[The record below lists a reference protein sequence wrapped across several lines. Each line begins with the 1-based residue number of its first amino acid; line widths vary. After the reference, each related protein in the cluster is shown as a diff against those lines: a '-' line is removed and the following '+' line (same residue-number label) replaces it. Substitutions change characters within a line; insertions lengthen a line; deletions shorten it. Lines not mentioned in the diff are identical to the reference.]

1 MKNLVSR
8 IVLVLLTLF
17 ILSALAGSCSKEA
30 EKREITFPSTN
41 VLTVQTSWGVVTS
54 THLRLREK
62 PSTDSNAV
70 TTLWRGNILEIL
82 SKTNEPEEVE
92 GEEDYWYQIN
102 YEGLN
107 GWVFGVY
114 LNIFRS
120 RKMAEEAAGEL

>member
-1 MKNLVSR
+1 MKNLLGR
-8 IVLVLLTLF
+8 TIPALLTVF
-17 ILSALAGSCSKEA
+17 ILSAFAGSCSKET
-30 EKREITFPSTN
+30 ENREITFPSTN

-54 THLRLREK
+54 SHLRLREK
-62 PSTDSNAV
+62 PTTDSNAV

-82 SKTNEPEEVE
+82 SKTNESEKVE

-107 GWVFGVY
+107 GWVFGAY
-114 LNIFRS
+114 LDVFRS